1 MPNKDLYIVT
11 YSLCVGAFSPDDSF
25 YYGPSSL
32 KACEAFIEH
41 QKNVVCDVTY
51 YKVKPVKGRYIW
63 KETNDDTKIK
73 EVGEEID
80 RNLQESMD
88 YLKAVVDSYNDEI
101 YARDLRRCR

>member
-11 YSLCVGAFSPDDSF
+11 YSLCVGTFSLDDSF

-51 YKVKPVKGRYIW
+51 YRVKHVKGRYEW
-63 KETNDDTKIK
+63 KE
-73 EVGEEID
+73 D
-80 RNLQESMD
+80 R
-88 YLKAVVDSYNDEI
+88 
-101 YARDLRRCR
+101 